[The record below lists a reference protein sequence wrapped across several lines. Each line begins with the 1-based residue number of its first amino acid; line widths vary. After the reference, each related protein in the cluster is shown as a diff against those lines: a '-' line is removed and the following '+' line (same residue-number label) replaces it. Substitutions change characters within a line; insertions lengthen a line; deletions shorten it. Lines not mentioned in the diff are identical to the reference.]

1 MSSDKYVNMNI
12 ELLKQRSET
21 GVEKYG
27 VTLEHED
34 LKLNNWLQHLIEEM
48 LDGANY
54 AQVVK
59 DKLRL
64 NVEAAFKEGFAMARQ
79 TTKGFDTDV
88 YVYDE
93 DVEAWANSDVI
104 EQFED

>member
-27 VTLEHED
+27 VTLERKD
-34 LKLNNWLQHLIEEM
+34 LNLNNWLQHLIEEM

-59 DKLRL
+59 AKLRL
-64 NVEAAFKEGFAMARQ
+64 NVEAAFKEGFAMGREMNTFDQACILY
-79 TTKGFDTDV
+79 TTDA
-88 YVYDE
+88 
-93 DVEAWANSDVI
+93 EAWANSDAI